1 MSLMGQRI
9 QELYAHAVLPDGSS
23 EHIGHPWCEEKMGY
37 AWHVLF
43 FYPSDYTWVC
53 PTELLEI
60 NLKYGQFKELGTVVW
75 GISTDSIHVHKHWL
89 KDSLGGSLQYPLI
102 SDRSGILSQTF
113 DCFVSEEGYADR
125 CTVIL
130 DNQFDVRHYSL
141 IDGHV
146 GRNIDEILRL
156 IAALQASDATGG
168 QCVTCAGWK
177 PGDPVIIP
185 GA

>member
-1 MSLMGQRI
+1 MGQRI
-9 QELYAHAVLPDGSS
+9 EELYALAVLPDGSTQ
-23 EHIGHPWCEEKMGY
+23 HLGHPWFEERGIY

-53 PTELLEI
+53 PTELLDI
-60 NLKYGQFKELGTVVW
+60 NAKYDQFLDLGAMVW
-75 GISTDSIHVHKHWL
+75 GISTDSAHVHRNWI
-89 KDSLGGSLQYPLI
+89 KDSLGGSLRYPLV

-113 DCFVSEEGYADR
+113 DCFVPEEGYADR

-130 DNQFDVRHYSL
+130 DPNFDVRHYSL

-156 IAALQASDATGG
+156 IAALQTSDASHG

-177 PGDPVIIP
+177 PGDPVITLP